1 MTAALVTVKRATR
14 VPTLTTAREAWDKT
28 APMAESCVPLRIMLG
43 FVVRQ
48 CARRLGHAPRP
59 EELADWANN
68 QHDERGRYRIFGRAI
83 SAEEAGI
90 ILRHPER
97 LVTVRPG
104 PRWEFTTTLA
114 R

>member
-1 MTAALVTVKRATR
+1 M
-14 VPTLTTAREAWDKT
+14 PTLTAARDAWDKT
-28 APMAESCVPLRIMLG
+28 APMAESCEPLRIMLG

-68 QHDERGRYRIFGRAI
+68 QRDDRGCYRIFGRAI
-83 SAEEAGI
+83 SAEEARI
-90 ILRHPER
+90 ILSHPER